1 MFFKQIKGKS
11 DNFSYI
17 ISDKN
22 SKNAIVVDPSYNAD
36 IIIKLVENL
45 KLSIKYIINTH
56 HHRDHTAGNKQI
68 RSVFNSKV
76 IAHTYSNTE
85 KDIEV
90 TDGYVL
96 RLGGVKVTII
106 HTPGHTR
113 DSICILT
120 DGKILTGD
128 TLFVG
133 ECGRT
138 DLPDGSS
145 EEMYHSLFHKLMDL
159 DDDVEVYPGHD
170 YGSSPYSTI
179 LKEKKEN
186 YTLEKRTLEEFI
198 DFMKE

>member
-1 MFFKQIKGKS
+1 MFFKQIKDKG

-17 ISDKN
+17 IADKN
-22 SKNAIVVDPSYNAD
+22 SKNAIVVDTSYNAD
-36 IIIKLVENL
+36 IINKLVEDL

-56 HHRDHTAGNKQI
+56 HHRDHTAGNNQI
-68 RSVFNSKV
+68 RSRYNSKI
-76 IAHTYSNTE
+76 IAHKYSNIE

-96 RLGGVKVTII
+96 RLGDIKVTII

-120 DGKILTGD
+120 NGKILTGD

-145 EEMYHSLFHKLMDL
+145 EEMYHSLFHKLMNL
-159 DDDVEVYPGHD
+159 DDDIEVYPGHD

-179 LKEKKEN
+179 LKEKKVN
-186 YTLEKRTLEEFI
+186 YTLEKRTLDEFI